1 MIRRAL
7 IVVAGLAG
15 AVTTSQAPELMQQY
29 KQRLGGAAQELMR
42 VVEDFDA
49 DAASEG
55 LSRAEALER
64 YDVSSETFFNKRGI
78 SMDRTL
84 VRFERITAHRQE
96 LADATAFER
105 PLLFWKYRDSELFEG
120 TLADYRP
127 AVPTTAEG
135 AVYAFIGCVLGSVAM
150 ALLLGGLGR
159 VWSWSRRPRSAP
171 PPAGA

>member
-1 MIRRAL
+1 VIRRAL
-7 IVVAGLAG
+7 IVAGGLAG

-29 KQRLGGAAQELMR
+29 KQRLGGAAQELTR

-49 DAASEG
+49 DAASAG
-55 LSRAEALER
+55 LSRPQALER
-64 YDVSSETFFNKRGI
+64 FDASGEEFFRSRGV

-84 VRFERITAHRQE
+84 VRFERITAHRQA

-105 PLLFWKYRDSELFEG
+105 PALFWKYRDPELFEG

-135 AVYAFIGCVLGSVAM
+135 AVYAFIGFVLGSVVIG
-150 ALLLGGLGR
+150 LLLGGLGR
-159 VWSWSRRPRSAP
+159 VWLWLRRPENALSN
-171 PPAGA
+171 